1 MLREIFNVGDNLG
14 DNYAQHMGV
23 LFGYLFGKIGKYEF
37 REALGDKVLAKRVWE
52 VADTS
57 GYVQRECKLYAYAV
71 HCNRAVGLPT
81 SPAKFGIYQE
91 DVAIL
96 RKLNL
101 AHIPAQYK
109 PYSLFDFRTM
119 EAAILCGQ
127 ELRTWMGKF
136 ISRKLIFLTRSYG
149 LKRSDIE
156 GTLLHSGMFALRKQ
170 YPIYESELHALNI
183 CKTAMHN
190 AGMGLIEFW
199 TRDKR
204 NALLKE
210 NGGFQAV
217 HVPYESLSHIS
228 VQPEHADDLRVNLQS
243 LVGLAPRLKPRAR
256 KFIQAAAG
264 LHDEGFSIF
273 IGLDNADAAY
283 RWEYPRYMQS
293 LQEYLG
299 VSPEQ
304 TKTLLSN
311 LRKALL

>member
-1 MLREIFNVGDNLG
+1 MLNELFNLG
-14 DNYAQHMGV
+14 DKHTQHMGV
-23 LFGYLFGKIGKYEF
+23 LFGYLFGRIGKYEF
-37 REALGDKVLAKRVWE
+37 REALGDKALAKAVWQ

-71 HCNRAVGLPT
+71 HQNRLVGLPT
-81 SPAKFGIYQE
+81 SPAKFGIHKD
-91 DVAIL
+91 DVSVL

-101 AHIPAQYK
+101 NHIPTQYK
-109 PYSLFDFRTM
+109 AYSLFDFKTM
-119 EAAILCGQ
+119 ETAILCSR
-127 ELRTWMGKF
+127 ELQVWMGKF

-156 GTLLHSGMFALRKQ
+156 ATLLHSGMFALRKQ
-170 YPIYESELHALNI
+170 YPIYETELHALNI

-210 NGGFQAV
+210 NGTFQAV
-217 HVPYESLSHIS
+217 HVPYEALSHLS
-228 VQPEHADDLRVNLQS
+228 VEPEHNDELRVNLQC

-256 KFIQAAAG
+256 QFIQAAAG
-264 LHDEGFSIF
+264 LHDEGFSIY
-273 IGLDNADAAY
+273 IGTDNADAAY
-283 RWEYPRYMQS
+283 QWEYNRYMQS
-293 LQEYLG
+293 LRDYLG
-299 VSPEQ
+299 ISTRQ
-304 TKTLLSN
+304 TQLLLSN